1 MESAPV
7 PERLDTGSGGEGL
20 EPFAALGDGEG
31 INTDV
36 EIFGR
41 DLERELKKQAPG
53 KVVAFRR
60 DRRGG
65 KKPLS

>member
-1 MESAPV
+1 MDRTV
-7 PERLDTGSGGEGL
+7 ERGVHRATGGL
-20 EPFAALGDGEG
+20 AVALGDGEG

>member
-1 MESAPV
+1 M
-7 PERLDTGSGGEGL
+7 L
-20 EPFAALGDGEG
+20 ALGDGEG